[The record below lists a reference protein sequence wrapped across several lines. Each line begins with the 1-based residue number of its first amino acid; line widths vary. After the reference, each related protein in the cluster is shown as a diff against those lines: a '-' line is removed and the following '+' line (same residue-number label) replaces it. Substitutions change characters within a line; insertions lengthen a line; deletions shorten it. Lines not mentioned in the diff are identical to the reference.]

1 MESSGPHSKIA
12 PDGPVRP
19 KSFETVLA
27 ALSIFERLRVD
38 EIGRIARRFKL
49 VELEKAGTI
58 GFAKSVDAA
67 RIVVVVTGTI
77 DLFVT
82 TSAGVLE
89 STLEAGDRF
98 GEMPLLS
105 GVPQEMKVVAEDGAV
120 LALLDR
126 AELDAILEEFPVV
139 ALSLAVELA
148 SECSSKNDLARQLME
163 LHAEGLD
170 ADELGAAI
178 AERRR
183 ALARRGARVRRQT
196 TKALFDRLVVREG
209 AEPPFWMLTGFVVA
223 LAGARLVVAL
233 ILKYG
238 LQKQLFALVQ
248 GGDDPNPMHVH
259 HFNYGMI
266 LIGLSG
272 LAALF
277 PIARKA
283 LRPLGFAFGVGLGL
297 VFDEFALIWN
307 LNPEYAQS
315 LSLIAAA
322 IAAAVL
328 LQVTYFRA
336 FWTAILRRGFYA
348 LRSGR

>member
-139 ALSLAVELA
+139 ALSLAVVSDGGSFLKIDDSMHDPLDRA
-148 SECSSKNDLARQLME
+148 MVVCGNGSEA
-163 LHAEGLD
+163 D
-170 ADELGAAI
+170 AAHQFED
-178 AERRR
+178 
-183 ALARRGARVRRQT
+183 
-196 TKALFDRLVVREG
+196 
-209 AEPPFWMLTGFVVA
+209 
-223 LAGARLVVAL
+223 
-233 ILKYG
+233 
-238 LQKQLFALVQ
+238 
-248 GGDDPNPMHVH
+248 
-259 HFNYGMI
+259 
-266 LIGLSG
+266 
-272 LAALF
+272 
-277 PIARKA
+277 
-283 LRPLGFAFGVGLGL
+283 
-297 VFDEFALIWN
+297 
-307 LNPEYAQS
+307 
-315 LSLIAAA
+315 
-322 IAAAVL
+322 
-328 LQVTYFRA
+328 
-336 FWTAILRRGFYA
+336 
-348 LRSGR
+348 